1 MNQKLPKKL
10 VIGLIFDDL
19 NHTKLIRGLN
29 LLGFD
34 SDRYGLNTSRVLFYV
49 MDLNTEDRRLDR
61 ITDDYCE
68 RTARVEEFAGNDV
81 ESLDI
86 LARDIYN
93 WLIRE
98 RKKYRRKLLKNV
110 WTSKYKKNC
119 PQLVGSFLLNEK
131 EVFQPPL

>member
-68 RTARVEEFAGNDV
+68 RTARVEEFASNDI

-110 WTSKYKKNC
+110 
-119 PQLVGSFLLNEK
+119 
-131 EVFQPPL
+131 